1 MFSSTY
7 FLQSLVYGKKRI
19 DFRNNQGK
27 VLAHRGGGNK
37 LNFIIVD
44 YKQFIWHVRGFI
56 ISIFCNAGRTG
67 KLALVSYPNGLIS
80 HILAP
85 AGLYP
90 GTSIYSGYDA
100 TFSSIGSRFYLW
112 QLPLGTKVYN
122 IELISNSSGII
133 ARSAGVFA
141 IIIRKTI
148 NLIVLRLPS
157 KELKAFKLTAL
168 ANVGQ
173 VSNGSHQFIN
183 LGKAGVSRWLGRRSV
198 VRGVAKNPVDHPHG
212 GGEGK
217 TSGGRPSVTPW
228 GKITKGQPTRNL
240 KKPSIKS
247 ILRFR
252 NGLNNSLTYV
262 H

>member
-1 MFSSTY
+1 MSLLATSLRY
-7 FLQSLVYGKKRI
+7 LVYGKKSL

-27 VLAHRGGGNK
+27 ALSHRGGGNK
-37 LNFIIVD
+37 INFIIVD
-44 YKQFIWHVRGFI
+44 YKQSIWHLRGFV
-56 ISIFCNAGRTG
+56 ISIIYNSKRTAR
-67 KLALVSYPNGLIS
+67 LALVSYSNGILS
-80 HILAP
+80 YVLAP

-90 GTSIYSGYDA
+90 GSFIYSGYDA
-100 TFSSIGSRFYLW
+100 GFNAVGSRFYLW
-112 QLPLGTKVYN
+112 QLPLGAKVYN
-122 IELISNSSGII
+122 IELIPGFGGIL
-133 ARSAGVFA
+133 ARSAGSFA
-141 IIIRKTI
+141 TVIRKTL
-148 NLIVLRLPS
+148 NLIVLKLPS
-157 KELKAFKLTAL
+157 KELKVLKLTSL

-183 LGKAGVSRWLGRRSV
+183 LGKAGVKRWLGRRPV

-228 GKITKGQPTRNL
+228 GKITKGQPTRSL

-252 NGLNNSLTYV
+252 NGLNNSLTYI

>member
-1 MFSSTY
+1 MSSSNY
-7 FLQSLVYGKKRI
+7 FLQYLIYGKKRI

-27 VLAHRGGGNK
+27 ALAHRGGGNK
-37 LNFIIVD
+37 INFIIVD
-44 YKQFIWHVRGFI
+44 YKQFVWHVRGFV
-56 ISIFCNAGRTG
+56 ISLFCNSKRTA
-67 KLALVSYPNGLIS
+67 KLALVSYSNGLIS
-80 HILAP
+80 NILAP

-90 GTSIYSGYDA
+90 GSSIYSGYDA
-100 TFSSIGSRFYLW
+100 AFGSIGGRFYLW
-112 QLPLGTKVYN
+112 QLPLGTKIYN
-122 IELISNSSGII
+122 IELVPSSGGII
-133 ARSAGVFA
+133 SRAAGTFA
-141 IIIRKTI
+141 TIIRKTT

-157 KELKAFKLTAL
+157 KELKAFKLVSL

-183 LGKAGVSRWLGRRSV
+183 LGKAGINRWLGRKSV

-228 GKITKGQPTRNL
+228 GKITKGKPTRNL

-252 NGLNNSLTYV
+252 TGLNNQLTYIR
-262 H
+262 